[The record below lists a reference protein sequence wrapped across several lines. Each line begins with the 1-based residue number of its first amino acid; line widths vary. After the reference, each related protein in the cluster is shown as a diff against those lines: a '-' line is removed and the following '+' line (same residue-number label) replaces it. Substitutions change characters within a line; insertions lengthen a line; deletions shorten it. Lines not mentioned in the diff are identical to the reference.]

1 MKHVVPAAILAAL
14 SAFGT
19 ASAEEALNFE
29 DETTRIN
36 YSLGYQIGGD
46 FKRQELELNGSAV
59 LQGIEDALGDGEP
72 KMTEADMRKTLMDLK
87 RKVIADQ
94 KRRKQEQ
101 AEERAAAS
109 KRFLEEN
116 ATKEGVITTESG
128 LQYKILEEGSG
139 KTPGPTDMVTVHY
152 RGTLADG
159 KEFDSSHKRGKPA
172 TFQLNRVVKG
182 WTEGLQLLKEGGKAQ
197 LVIPPD
203 LAYGDRGPL
212 ANQTLIFDVELISV
226 GGEAP
231 AHSHAEE
238 PAKPE
243 GESEKQE

>member
-1 MKHVVPAAILAAL
+1 MNHAVPIAVLATL
-14 SAFGT
+14 TAFGT
-19 ASAEEALNFE
+19 AFADEALNFD
-29 DETTRIN
+29 DENSRIN
-36 YSLGYQIGGD
+36 YSLGYKIGGD
-46 FKRQELELNGSAV
+46 FKRQGVEIDGAAV
-59 LQGIEDALGDGEP
+59 LQGIKDALGDGEP
-72 KMTEADMRKTLMDLK
+72 KMTEADMRNTLMDLK
-87 RKVIADQ
+87 RKVIAEQ

-101 AEERAAAS
+101 AEERVAAS

-116 ATKEGVITTESG
+116 AAKEGVMTTASG

-159 KEFDSSHKRGKPA
+159 KEFDSSHKRGQPA

-182 WTEGLQLLKEGGKAQ
+182 WTEGLQLMKEGGKAQ
-197 LVIPPD
+197 LVIPPE

-212 ANQTLIFDVELISV
+212 ANQTLIFDLELISV

-243 GESEKQE
+243 GEVEKQE

>member
-1 MKHVVPAAILAAL
+1 MNHVVPAAVLAAL
-14 SAFGT
+14 TAFGT
-19 ASAEEALNFE
+19 ASAEEALNLE
-29 DETTRIN
+29 DESTRIN

-87 RKVIADQ
+87 RKVIAEQ

-116 ATKEGVITTESG
+116 AKQEGVITTESG
-128 LQYKILEEGSG
+128 LQYKILEAGSG
-139 KTPGPTDMVTVHY
+139 KTPVPTDMVSVHY
-152 RGTLADG
+152 RGTLVDG
-159 KEFDSSHKRGKPA
+159 KEFDSSHKRGTPA

-182 WTEGLQLLKEGGKAQ
+182 WTEGLQLMKEGGKAQ
-197 LVIPPD
+197 LFVPPE

-212 ANQTLIFDVELISV
+212 ANQTLIFEVELISV
-226 GGEAP
+226 LDEQDKVP
-231 AHSHAEE
+231 AHANED
-238 PAKPE
+238 
-243 GESEKQE
+243 